1 MKKIIIGKDLEKF
14 LQQTYTFLPLILT
27 GAQLIFTLNSFNQ
40 IRYEELAESVRN
52 PFWIQN
58 GYMYDGTSGSIAWY
72 GLQAIIYNIFGFSL
86 FTAKFVKL
94 ALWLISLVCLATL
107 LKRFLGAT
115 KAWLPLLAFGLSPTV
130 IYFNVLQATY
140 GMDLIYLPICLY
152 LLSKVNSFKGY
163 LNLLIQSLLWLLV
176 MLAWLSY
183 PTFVFYIP
191 VLVIYYLYLVL
202 KNQKGDFSVKL
213 QSLVV
218 SLISFLTPL
227 ILTFLYIKN
236 TQSLIY
242 DPVTHN
248 GLFRGAGVIELNLE
262 LFFRNLGFLGQN
274 LFQAASGYYYELA
287 NVEFSH
293 LFPLVTLLFL
303 VFTTFKLM
311 QTKQKL
317 RFILSLILATLSLNV
332 LLISLTVD
340 LSPGIRRF
348 TPTLAAIY
356 ALFIFA
362 WYYVT
367 SLKKSYSYRWI
378 MIAICALIPLHHL
391 IVYPLN
397 LSHLKDPS
405 IFRDIAWFAQAENP
419 SKSLTFFLEGIQK
432 QDINLGCSDQNN
444 QPVLCRYSEI
454 YASLAGACYWN
465 KLSCH
470 QLNGYDPKTNKY
482 IPLSIDIWN
491 SYYFNH

>member
-14 LQQTYTFLPLILT
+14 LQHTYTFLPLVLI

-163 LNLLIQSLLWLLV
+163 LNLLIQSLLWLVV

-191 VLVIYYLYLVL
+191 GLVIYYLYIIL
-202 KNQKGDFSVKL
+202 KDKQTTPPVKFINL
-213 QSLVV
+213 IS

-227 ILTFLYIKN
+227 VATFLYIKN

-293 LFPLVTLLFL
+293 LFPIVTLLFL
-303 VFTTFKLM
+303 IFTTYKLW
-311 QTKQKL
+311 QNHQKYHL
-317 RFILSLILATLSLNV
+317 VVGLIL
-332 LLISLTVD
+332 LILISNIFVVSLTVD

-348 TPTLAAIY
+348 TPALASIY
-356 ALFIFA
+356 GLFIFA

-367 SLKKSYSYRWI
+367 SLKKSSSYKWMLI
-378 MIAICALIPLHHL
+378 TICALIPIHHL

-397 LSHLKDPS
+397 LAHLKDPS
-405 IFRDIAWFAQAENP
+405 IFRDVAWFAQAETP
-419 SKSLTFFLEGIQK
+419 DQSLKLFLEGIKK
-432 QDINLGCSDQNN
+432 QDLNLGCSDQNN
-444 QPVLCRYSEI
+444 QPALCRYSEI